1 MFRSTHTPLV
11 PQVLRLRQRVA
22 GPARRA
28 LLAISLCLL
37 PVSAAWSAI
46 AYVSTSLP
54 TLQNQNVSS
63 VQITNPTGLAV
74 GDLMLAVLSQNNPGS
89 PVVSTATGWTSV
101 LTRTYTSGG
110 STVGTTVYYRFA
122 TAADLSNGSFT
133 FSFTSSRRSAGA
145 IMAFRGVDT
154 VTPINAS
161 GSQGNASATS
171 MTAPGITTA
180 DNDTMLVASYSFIQ
194 GANSA
199 TPPAGMTEAYD
210 AATGAGPNGVT
221 IEGAYGLQA
230 AVGATGTEVATAA
243 SAAVN
248 IGALVALTPAPTA
261 VSEYHFD
268 EFLWNGTA
276 GEVLDSSGNGYNA
289 TAYAGASTAV
299 GAPAYTSGSQ
309 STCRYGYFD
318 HTGVTRT
325 YVQLPA
331 SLPKVDGSYSVVA
344 WIRSPSPNAQQQR
357 IIAND
362 DNDDG
367 WGLSLA
373 DGTQGGI
380 RLFNRNVNFTS
391 TSGAGAGSGGV
402 ILQTPNNVVAANT
415 WYYVAATVNAVTK
428 QAKIYVYDTSGTQ
441 RAQTTGTYTGAWC
454 ASGTCTGAT
463 AIGGETSA
471 SSEGQQTGFHFL
483 GYIDEARTYQG
494 VLTQAMIQTLLTT
507 VRICPASA
515 PDHLQI
521 EYPGDGLT
529 CTPSVVT
536 VKACASADCSVLYA
550 SGGVSGILSPG
561 GASFTIGT
569 SGSTTATVSSTT
581 SPATLSATSTPAAIN
596 ALTCLNTVSNAAAC
610 SMNFNNAGFIFA
622 AAADGATATIP
633 AQLAGTASNTYY
645 LRAVRTST
653 TTKACE
659 AALSGTS
666 SVSLG
671 YQCNNPSTCSSGNYL
686 DITPYNGAAAQT
698 TQTVASGGTAL
709 NLYFDANGNAPLIFN
724 YRDVGQLTL
733 TANKAAGGSLLSAL
747 SGSSN
752 AFVVKPGGFVI
763 SGIKQTAAPQ
773 LVNPA
778 ATGAGGNRF
787 VMAGE
792 SFTATVTAT
801 TSSGATTPNYGRETA
816 PEGVRL
822 TPGLVLPAG
831 GSAGTLANGTIGGA
845 GVFTNG
851 VATVSNL
858 SWSEVG
864 IMMLTPSVGD
874 GDYLAAGD
882 ITGTAT
888 GNVGRF
894 YPAQFAISGT
904 SLMQACVPGAPSTSF
919 TYFGEDGFTTA
930 FTLTAQNLTGGTTS
944 NYTGAFAKLDPTSYA
959 SYGFTAATLPAGSSL
974 SSSSAAPSGSWTSG
988 VATVTAKHQ
997 ISRPTVYTGQTS
1009 VTVSAA
1015 PTDGEV
1021 PAGAATSLGSAT
1033 LRYGRLQLLNAYGS
1047 ELLDLPVT
1055 LRAQY
1060 WNGSAW
1066 VSNTDDSCTAIT
1078 APTSGAGLTF
1088 YPEVAPGVM
1097 GNHLSA
1103 PETAASVN
1111 ATGKLAAGGA
1121 GLKFSKPGAGN
1132 SGYVDIAI
1140 PLAARPWLQFPWT
1153 GAGNVNPSGRATFG
1167 LYKSRLIYIRE
1178 NY

>member
-1 MFRSTHTPLV
+1 MFRCSHAFWTRPAA
-11 PQVLRLRQRVA
+11 RLRQRAA
-22 GPARRA
+22 GRARWVV
-28 LLAISLCLL
+28 LAISLCLA
-37 PVSAAWSAI
+37 PVSAAWSAVT
-46 AYVSTSLP
+46 YVSTSVP
-54 TLQNQNVSS
+54 ALQNQNVSS
-63 VQITNPTGLAV
+63 VQIINPTGLAV
-74 GDLMLAVLSQNNPGS
+74 GDLMLAFLSQNNPGS

-110 STVGTTVYYRFA
+110 NTVGTSVYYRFA

-145 IMAFRGVDT
+145 IMVFRGVDT
-154 VTPINAS
+154 VTPLNAS
-161 GSQGNASATS
+161 GSQGNASSTS
-171 MTAPGITTA
+171 LTAPSVTTA
-180 DNDTMLVASYSFIQ
+180 DNDTMLVASYGFVQ
-194 GANSA
+194 GSNSA
-199 TPPAGMTEAYD
+199 TPPAGMTEAFD
-210 AATGAGPNGVT
+210 AATGAGPNGIT

-230 AVGATGTEVATAA
+230 AEGATGTKVATAA
-243 SAAVN
+243 SASVN
-248 IGALVALTPAPTA
+248 IGALVALTPSPA
-261 VSEYHFD
+261 VLSEHHFD

-289 TAYAGASTAV
+289 TAYAGVSTAA
-299 GAPAYTSGSQ
+299 GTPAYTSGSQ

-325 YVQLPA
+325 YVQLPG
-331 SLPKVDGSYSVVA
+331 SLPKMTGSYSVVA
-344 WIRSPSPNAQQQR
+344 WIRSPSPDAQEQR
-357 IIAND
+357 IFAND

-380 RLFNRNVNFTS
+380 RLFNRNVNFTT

-415 WYYVAATVNAVTK
+415 WYYVAATVNAVTR
-428 QAKIYVYDTSGTQ
+428 QAKIYVYDTAGTQ
-441 RAQTTGTYTGAWC
+441 RALTTGTYTGTWC

-463 AIGGETSA
+463 AIGGETAA

-483 GYIDEARTYQG
+483 GNIDEPRMYQG
-494 VLTQAMIQTLLTT
+494 VLTPAMIQSLLTT
-507 VRICPASA
+507 VRTCPASA

-529 CTPSVVT
+529 CAPSTVT

-550 SGGVSGILSPG
+550 SGISGTLSPG

-569 SGSTTATVSSTT
+569 SGVTTSSVSSTS

-596 ALTCLNTVSNAAAC
+596 APSCLNTVTNTAGC

-622 AAADGATATIP
+622 AAADGITATIP
-633 AQLAGTASNTYY
+633 AQVAGTASNIYY

-671 YQCNNPSTCSSGNYL
+671 YTCNDPSSCSSGNYL
-686 DITPYNGAAAQT
+686 DITPYSGAAAQT
-698 TQTVASGGTAL
+698 TQTVASAGTAL
-709 NLYFDANGNAPLIFN
+709 NLYFDVNGNAPLTFN
-724 YRDVGQLTL
+724 YRDVGQITL
-733 TANKAAGGSLLSAL
+733 TASKAAGGSLLVAL
-747 SGSSN
+747 SGASN
-752 AFVVKPGGFVI
+752 PFVVKPGGFVV
-763 SGIKQTAAPQ
+763 SNVKQTASPQ
-773 LVNPA
+773 LANPGA
-778 ATGAGGNRF
+778 NGAGGPVF
-787 VMAGE
+787 VKAGE
-792 SFTATVTAT
+792 SFTVTVTAT
-801 TSSGATTPNYGRETA
+801 TSGGATTPNYGHEIA
-816 PEGVRL
+816 PEGVVL
-822 TPGLVLPAG
+822 TPGLILPGG
-831 GSAGTLANGTIGGA
+831 GSAGSLSNPTVTG
-845 GVFTNG
+845 FSNG
-851 VATVSNL
+851 VATVTNL
-858 SWSEVG
+858 GWSEVG
-864 IMMLTPSVGD
+864 IMTLTPSVGD
-874 GDYLAAGD
+874 GDYLGAGNV
-882 ITGTAT
+882 TGTTT

-894 YPAQFAISGT
+894 YPAQFAISAST
-904 SLMQACVPGAPSTSF
+904 LTNACTAAAAY
-919 TYFGEDGFTTA
+919 TYFGEDGFGTA
-930 FTLTAQNLTGGTTS
+930 FTLTAQNLSGATTT
-944 NYTGAFAKLDPTSYA
+944 NYTGAFAKLDLANYA
-959 SYGFTAATLPAGSSL
+959 SYGFTAAPMPAGSSL
-974 SSSSAAPSGSWTSG
+974 GSGAVAPSGTWSGG
-988 VATVTAKHQ
+988 VATVSARHQ
-997 ISRPTVYTGQTS
+997 ISRPTALTGQTA

-1066 VSNTDDSCTAIT
+1066 VSNTDDSCTAVA

-1088 YPEVAPGVM
+1088 YPEVPPGQL

-1103 PETAASVN
+1103 TEITTSVN
-1111 ATGKLAAGGA
+1111 ASGKLAAGNA
-1121 GLKFSKPGAGN
+1121 GLKFSRPGAGN
-1132 SGYVDIAI
+1132 SGYVDISI
-1140 PLAARPWLQFPWT
+1140 PLAVRPWLQFPWGVST
-1153 GAGNVNPSGRATFG
+1153 VNPTGLNPTGRATFG
-1167 LYKSRLIYIRE
+1167 IYKSRQIYSRE